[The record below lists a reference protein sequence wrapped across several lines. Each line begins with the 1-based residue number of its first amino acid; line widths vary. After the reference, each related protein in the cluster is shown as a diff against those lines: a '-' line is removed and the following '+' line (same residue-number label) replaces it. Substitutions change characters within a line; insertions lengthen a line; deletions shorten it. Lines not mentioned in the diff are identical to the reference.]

1 MKKRII
7 KKSLVI
13 QTAIVISLTI
23 FGCSGNDSLSKNSD
37 SVKNTDDKVT
47 VRMITQHTRS
57 DSGKAGVYEAIEN
70 YAASVS
76 DKYILEHEA
85 IQGDDIKAKIK
96 IDLAAGNLPD
106 IFYYWNG
113 ASDLSS
119 MIEADV
125 LLPMSELLSHPN
137 CKLSWDQFVD
147 TSIFEVKGERYGFAM
162 ENWAGGWLANKELF
176 EQYNLEYPKT
186 YDDLVELAGVFK
198 EHGIATVATG
208 SKGGNPGHWLID
220 DMYYQLEGAEEE
232 MEEIPETGKIS
243 TDTYLQALKYFEK
256 LREAGCFPADMISNG
271 DWAPNFS
278 LYNEGKAALIPVYG
292 WQLSAM
298 SDECYE
304 RTEIIMPLKMT
315 GENVRDTTG
324 HLLYQNGHGSMFIS
338 KASWNE
344 SEEKRAA
351 IVDAYNFYFSDDM
364 FQTRY
369 LEAGHGPTKKI
380 ENFDYSVGLPIVA
393 DLMKFNE
400 EHGLTKGNQMHMF
413 TIPNSTVWAD
423 FESTMDE
430 FFSGAI
436 SAEQYL
442 EKIQESMDNNYISQ

>member
-1 MKKRII
+1 MVTGRR
-7 KKSLVI
+7 S
-13 QTAIVISLTI
+13 
-23 FGCSGNDSLSKNSD
+23 SLS
-37 SVKNTDDKVT
+37 
-47 VRMITQHTRS
+47 
-57 DSGKAGVYEAIEN
+57 
-70 YAASVS
+70 
-76 DKYILEHEA
+76 
-85 IQGDDIKAKIK
+85 
-96 IDLAAGNLPD
+96 
-106 IFYYWNG
+106 
-113 ASDLSS
+113 
-119 MIEADV
+119 
-125 LLPMSELLSHPN
+125 
-137 CKLSWDQFVD
+137 
-147 TSIFEVKGERYGFAM
+147 
-162 ENWAGGWLANKELF
+162 
-176 EQYNLEYPKT
+176 
-186 YDDLVELAGVFK
+186 
-198 EHGIATVATG
+198 
-208 SKGGNPGHWLID
+208 
-220 DMYYQLEGAEEE
+220 
-232 MEEIPETGKIS
+232 
-243 TDTYLQALKYFEK
+243 
-256 LREAGCFPADMISNG
+256 
-271 DWAPNFS
+271 
-278 LYNEGKAALIPVYG
+278 YNEGKAALISVYG

-304 RTEIIMPLKMT
+304 RTEVSYAIKDDRRKC
-315 GENVRDTTG
+315 RDTTG